1 MYFEVRHGYWTYDG
15 DAGGNIMSKSDGGK
29 GSSPRPYSV
38 TQQEYDARWDL
49 IFSRDN
55 DVGRDKGDKERDVA
69 FDKQMDNIEEEQDK

>member
-1 MYFEVRHGYWTYDG
+1 MT
-15 DAGGNIMSKSDGGK
+15 KSDGGK
-29 GSSPRPYSV
+29 GSTPRPYSV

-69 FDKQMDNIEEEQDK
+69 FDKQMDNIEEEQNK

>member
-1 MYFEVRHGYWTYDG
+1 
-15 DAGGNIMSKSDGGK
+15 MSKSDGGK